1 MNYGA
6 RHVAIIMDGNGR
18 WAAARGEPRVV
29 GHRAGMEALRR
40 VVRAAPSLGVAY
52 LSVYAFSTENWKRP
66 AEEVDALMDLLV
78 EYLRSEIDEL
88 DREHVKMIFLGD
100 SNALPEL
107 CQQEM
112 ERAARRTA
120 GNTGLTLAI
129 AMNYG
134 GRDEIVRAVRSVL
147 KADLDPDQL
156 DEGSFGEYLDTA
168 GLPDPDLVIRASGE
182 MRLSNFMLWQ
192 TAYAEIH
199 VAPQFWP
206 DFDGDVLRQALE
218 AFSQRE
224 RRFGGLG

>member
-29 GHRAGMEALRR
+29 GHRAGLEALRR
-40 VVRAAPSLGVAY
+40 VVRAAPSLGIEY

-88 DREHVKMIFLGD
+88 DRERVRMAFLGD
-100 SNALPEL
+100 STALPER

-112 ERAARRTA
+112 DRAVRRTS
-120 GNTGLTLAI
+120 GNRGLVLAI

-134 GRDEIVRAVRSVL
+134 GRDEIVRAVRRL
-147 KADLDPDQL
+147 LEADLDPARL
-156 DEGSFGEYLDTA
+156 DESSFGEHLDTA

-192 TAYAEIH
+192 TAYAEIY
-199 VAPQFWP
+199 VAPQYWP
-206 DFDGDVLRQALE
+206 DFDQAVLQQALE
-218 AFSQRE
+218 AFARRE

>member
-18 WAAARGEPRVV
+18 WAAAQGEPRVV

-40 VVRAAPSLGVAY
+40 IVRAAPSLGVEY

-66 AEEVDALMDLLV
+66 AEEVAALMDLLV
-78 EYLRSEIDEL
+78 EYLRSETDEL
-88 DREHVKMIFLGD
+88 DREHVRMLFIGERT
-100 SNALPEL
+100 ALPPV
-107 CQQEM
+107 CQEEM
-112 ERAARRTA
+112 ERAVRRTA
-120 GNTGLTLAI
+120 GNTGLKLVI

-134 GRDEIVRAVRSVL
+134 GRDEIVRAVRRMI
-147 KADLDPDQL
+147 KGELDAGRV
-156 DEGSFGEYLDTA
+156 DEDVVGAYLDTA
-168 GLPDPDLVIRASGE
+168 GIPDPDLVIRASGE
-182 MRLSNFMLWQ
+182 MRLSNYMLWQ
-192 TAYAEIH
+192 TAYAEIY
-199 VAPQFWP
+199 VAPQYWP